1 MDLTKNNIKKTLEK
15 INMSG
20 HSENIVSSGILKNI
34 QVFGDQVDI
43 DIVVTNPALQA
54 RKKLEVDIMKIIH
67 DDIYEKAKININ
79 TKVELPKENKNDE
92 NEIDSPDRPK
102 ISSQAKKING
112 VDSIIAISSAKG
124 GVGKSTVTIN
134 LAAALAKKGCKVGIL
149 DADIYGPSVPTMM
162 DVEGYVPKSIKID
175 NKSKIEPVESYNV
188 KIMSIGFFTKLDQA
202 VVWGGPMASKALNQM
217 IFDTHWGELD
227 FLFLDLP
234 PGTGDIHLS
243 LVQSLPITGSII
255 VSTPQNVALADAR
268 RGIKMFQQE
277 SISVPILGLVENMAY
292 FKTDD
297 SEDKH
302 YIFGEDGVKYL
313 SKDLN
318 INFLGEIPLI
328 KSLREASD
336 FGRPGSLQESTE
348 VSEIFDNISKKKINE
363 PAKINIDEDNL
374 NQIDF
379 VEKFESQREIKKN
392 GVKHSKVYLF
402 AIKKK

>member
-15 INMSG
+15 INMPG
-20 HSENIVSSGILKNI
+20 HSENIVSAGILKNI

-79 TKVELPKENKNDE
+79 SKVELPKENENDE
-92 NEIDSPDRPK
+92 NKIDSPDRPK
-102 ISSQAKKING
+102 ISSQVKKING

-175 NKSKIEPVESYNV
+175 DKSKIEPVESYNV

-202 VVWGGPMASKALNQM
+202 VVWRGPMASKALNQM

-268 RGIKMFQQE
+268 RGIKMFRQD
-277 SISVPILGLVENMAY
+277 SISVPILGLIENMAY
-292 FKTDD
+292 FKTDESD
-297 SEDKH
+297 TRH
-302 YIFGEDGVKYL
+302 YIFGESGVKYL

-318 INFLGEIPLI
+318 INFLGEIPI
-328 KSLREASD
+328 FQSLREASD
-336 FGRPGSLQESTE
+336 FGRPGSLQEYSD
-348 VSEIFDNISKKKINE
+348 VSNIFEEISKNMVEQLLIRNKELPPTKIVE
-363 PAKINIDEDNL
+363 ITNL
-374 NQIDF
+374 
-379 VEKFESQREIKKN
+379 VGCS
-392 GVKHSKVYLF
+392 
-402 AIKKK
+402 AIKK

>member
-20 HSENIVSSGILKNI
+20 HSENIVSTGILKNI

-79 TKVELPKENKNDE
+79 TKVELPIENENEE

-175 NKSKIEPVESYNV
+175 DKSKIEPVESYNV

-202 VVWGGPMASKALNQM
+202 VVWRGPMASKALNQM

-268 RGIKMFQQE
+268 RGIKMFRQD
-277 SISVPILGLVENMAY
+277 SISVPILGLIENMAY
-292 FKTDD
+292 FKTDESD
-297 SEDKH
+297 TRH
-302 YIFGEDGVKYL
+302 YIFGESGVKYL

-318 INFLGEIPLI
+318 INFLGEIPI
-328 KSLREASD
+328 FQSLREASD
-336 FGRPGSLQESTE
+336 FGRPGSLQESTD
-348 VSEIFDNISKKKINE
+348 VSNIFEEISKNMVEQLLIRNKELPPTKIVE
-363 PAKINIDEDNL
+363 ITNL
-374 NQIDF
+374 
-379 VEKFESQREIKKN
+379 VGCS
-392 GVKHSKVYLF
+392 
-402 AIKKK
+402 AIKK

>member
-20 HSENIVSSGILKNI
+20 HSENIVSTGILKNI

-79 TKVELPKENKNDE
+79 TKVELPKENENDE

-175 NKSKIEPVESYNV
+175 DKSKIEPVESYNV

-202 VVWGGPMASKALNQM
+202 VVWRGPMASKALNQM

-243 LVQSLPITGSII
+243 IVQSLPLNGAIV
-255 VSTPQNVALADAR
+255 VSTPQNVALSDAKK
-268 RGIKMFQQE
+268 GIAMFQQE
-277 SISVPILGLVENMAY
+277 SIKVPVLGIVENMSY
-292 FKTDD
+292 FTPDELPDNKY
-297 SEDKH
+297 
-302 YIFGEDGVKYL
+302 YIFGKKGAEYL
-313 SKDLN
+313 ANDKN
-318 INFLGEIPLI
+318 VPFLGGVPII
-328 KSLREASD
+328 QSIREASD
-336 FGRPGSLQESTE
+336 FGHPVALQKNTE
-348 VSEIFDNISKKKINE
+348 L
-363 PAKINIDEDNL
+363 A
-374 NQIDF
+374 
-379 VEKFESQREIKKN
+379 EKFKLISRNLVSQLIKRNKSLPPTKA
-392 GVKHSKVYLF
+392 VKITNMVGCD
-402 AIKKK
+402 AIK

>member
-20 HSENIVSSGILKNI
+20 HSENIVSTGILKNI

-43 DIVVTNPALQA
+43 DIVVTNTALQA
-54 RKKLEVDIMKIIH
+54 RKKLEVYIMKIIH

-79 TKVELPKENKNDE
+79 TKVELPKENENDK

-175 NKSKIEPVESYNV
+175 DKSKIEPVESYNV

-202 VVWGGPMASKALNQM
+202 VVWRGPMASKALNQM

-268 RGIKMFQQE
+268 RGIKMFQQD
-277 SISVPILGLVENMAY
+277 SISVPILGLIENMAY
-292 FKTDD
+292 FKTDESD
-297 SEDKH
+297 TRH
-302 YIFGEDGVKYL
+302 YIFGESGVKYL

-318 INFLGEIPLI
+318 INFLGEIPI
-328 KSLREASD
+328 FQSLREASD
-336 FGRPGSLQESTE
+336 FGRPGSLQESTD
-348 VSEIFDNISKKKINE
+348 VSNIFEEISKNMVEQLLIRNKELPPTKIVE
-363 PAKINIDEDNL
+363 ITNL
-374 NQIDF
+374 
-379 VEKFESQREIKKN
+379 VGCS
-392 GVKHSKVYLF
+392 
-402 AIKKK
+402 AIKK

>member
-20 HSENIVSSGILKNI
+20 HSENIVSTGILKNI

-79 TKVELPKENKNDE
+79 TKVELPIENENDE

-175 NKSKIEPVESYNV
+175 DKSKIEPVESYNV

-202 VVWGGPMASKALNQM
+202 VVWRGPMASKALNQM

-268 RGIKMFQQE
+268 RGIKMFQQD
-277 SISVPILGLVENMAY
+277 SISVPILGLIENMAY
-292 FKTDD
+292 FKTDESD
-297 SEDKH
+297 IKH
-302 YIFGEDGVKYL
+302 YIFGESGVKYL

-318 INFLGEIPLI
+318 INFLGEIPI
-328 KSLREASD
+328 FQSLREASD
-336 FGRPGSLQESTE
+336 FGRPGSLQESTD
-348 VSEIFDNISKKKINE
+348 VSNIFEEISKNMVEQLLVRNKELPPTKIVE
-363 PAKINIDEDNL
+363 ITNL
-374 NQIDF
+374 
-379 VEKFESQREIKKN
+379 VGCS
-392 GVKHSKVYLF
+392 
-402 AIKKK
+402 AIKK

>member
-20 HSENIVSSGILKNI
+20 HSDNIVSTGILKNI

-79 TKVELPKENKNDE
+79 TKVELPKENDE

-175 NKSKIEPVESYNV
+175 DKSKIEPVESYNV

-202 VVWGGPMASKALNQM
+202 VVWRGPMASKALNQM

-268 RGIKMFQQE
+268 RGIKMFQQD
-277 SISVPILGLVENMAY
+277 SISVPILGLIENMAY
-292 FKTDD
+292 FKTDESD
-297 SEDKH
+297 TRH
-302 YIFGEDGVKYL
+302 YIFGESGVKYL

-318 INFLGEIPLI
+318 INFLGEIPI
-328 KSLREASD
+328 FQSLREASD
-336 FGRPGSLQESTE
+336 FGRPGSLQESTD
-348 VSEIFDNISKKKINE
+348 VSKIFEEISKNMVEQLLIRNKELPPTKIVE
-363 PAKINIDEDNL
+363 ITNL
-374 NQIDF
+374 
-379 VEKFESQREIKKN
+379 VGCS
-392 GVKHSKVYLF
+392 
-402 AIKKK
+402 AIKK

>member
-1 MDLTKNNIKKTLEK
+1 MDLTKQNITKTLEK
-15 INMSG
+15 VNMSG
-20 HSENIVSSGILKNI
+20 SSDNIVSSGILKNV

-43 DIVVTNPALQA
+43 DIVVSNPALQA

-67 DDIYEKAKININ
+67 DDIYEKAKINVN
-79 TKVELPKENKNDE
+79 TKVESPKVDKEE
-92 NEIDSPDRPK
+92 GNEIDSPERPK
-102 ISSQAKKING
+102 ISSQAKKIKG

-134 LAAALAKKGCKVGIL
+134 LAASLAKKGCKVGIL

-162 DVEGYVPKSIKID
+162 DVEGYIPKSIKIND
-175 NKSKIEPVESYNV
+175 QSKIEPVESYNV

-202 VVWGGPMASKALNQM
+202 VVWRGPMASKALNQM
-217 IFDTHWGELD
+217 IFDTNWGELD

-277 SISVPILGLVENMAY
+277 SISVPILGLIENMAY
-292 FKTDD
+292 FQTED
-297 SEDKH
+297 SETKH
-302 YIFGEDGVKYL
+302 YIFGEAGVKYL

-318 INFLGEIPLI
+318 INFLGEIPI
-328 KSLREASD
+328 FKSLREASD
-336 FGRPGSLQESTE
+336 FGRPGSLQESSD
-348 VSEIFDNISKKKINE
+348 VSNIFDDISKNVVEQLLIRNKELPPTKIVE
-363 PAKINIDEDNL
+363 ITNL
-374 NQIDF
+374 
-379 VEKFESQREIKKN
+379 VGCS
-392 GVKHSKVYLF
+392 
-402 AIKKK
+402 AIKKQWVN

>member
-1 MDLTKNNIKKTLEK
+1 MDLTKQNITKTLEK
-15 INMSG
+15 VNMSG
-20 HSENIVSSGILKNI
+20 SSDNIVSSGILKNV

-43 DIVVTNPALQA
+43 DIVVSNPALQA

-67 DDIYEKAKININ
+67 DDIYEKAKINVN
-79 TKVELPKENKNDE
+79 TKVESPKVDKEE
-92 NEIDSPDRPK
+92 GNEIDSPERPK
-102 ISSQAKKING
+102 ISSQAKKIKG

-162 DVEGYVPKSIKID
+162 DVEGYIPKSIKIND
-175 NKSKIEPVESYNV
+175 QSKIEPVESYNV

-202 VVWGGPMASKALNQM
+202 VVWRGPMASKALNQM
-217 IFDTHWGELD
+217 IFDTNWGELD

-277 SISVPILGLVENMAY
+277 SISVPILGLIENMAY
-292 FKTDD
+292 FQTED
-297 SEDKH
+297 SETKH
-302 YIFGEDGVKYL
+302 YIFGEAGVKYL

-318 INFLGEIPLI
+318 INFLGEIPI
-328 KSLREASD
+328 FKSLREASD
-336 FGRPGSLQESTE
+336 FGRPGSLQESSD
-348 VSEIFDNISKKKINE
+348 VSNIFDDISKNVVEQLLIRNKELPPTKIVE
-363 PAKINIDEDNL
+363 ITNL
-374 NQIDF
+374 
-379 VEKFESQREIKKN
+379 VGCS
-392 GVKHSKVYLF
+392 
-402 AIKKK
+402 AIKKQ

>member
-20 HSENIVSSGILKNI
+20 HSENIVSTGILKNI

-79 TKVELPKENKNDE
+79 TKVELPKENENDE

-175 NKSKIEPVESYNV
+175 DKSKIEPVESYNV

-202 VVWGGPMASKALNQM
+202 VVWRGPMASKALNQM

-268 RGIKMFQQE
+268 RGIKMFQQD
-277 SISVPILGLVENMAY
+277 SISVPILGLIENMAY
-292 FKTDD
+292 FKTDESD
-297 SEDKH
+297 TRH
-302 YIFGEDGVKYL
+302 YIFGESGVKYL

-318 INFLGEIPLI
+318 INFLGEIPI
-328 KSLREASD
+328 FQSLREASD
-336 FGRPGSLQESTE
+336 FGRPGSLQESSD
-348 VSEIFDNISKKKINE
+348 VSKIFEEISKHMVEQLLIRNKELPPTKIVE
-363 PAKINIDEDNL
+363 ITNL
-374 NQIDF
+374 
-379 VEKFESQREIKKN
+379 VGCS
-392 GVKHSKVYLF
+392 
-402 AIKKK
+402 AIKK

>member
-1 MDLTKNNIKKTLEK
+1 MDLTKKNIKKTLEK
-15 INMSG
+15 INMTG
-20 HSENIVSSGILKNI
+20 HSKDIVSSGILKNI

-43 DIVVTNPALQA
+43 DLVVTNPALQA

-67 DDIYEKAKININ
+67 DDIYEKAKINVN
-79 TKVELPKENKNDE
+79 TKVESPKANKNVE

-102 ISSQAKKING
+102 ITTQAKKIKG

-134 LAAALAKKGCKVGIL
+134 LAATLAKKGCKVGIL

-162 DVEGYVPKSIKID
+162 DVEGYVPKSIKIND
-175 NKSKIEPVESYNV
+175 KSKIEPVESYDV

-202 VVWGGPMASKALNQM
+202 VVWRGPMASKALNQM

-277 SISVPILGLVENMAY
+277 SISVPILGLIENMAY
-292 FKTDD
+292 FKAED
-297 SEDKH
+297 SHTKH
-302 YIFGEDGVKYL
+302 YIFGEAGVKYL

-318 INFLGEIPLI
+318 INFLGEIPI
-328 KSLREASD
+328 FQALREASD
-336 FGRPGSLQESTE
+336 FGRPGSLQESTD
-348 VSEIFDNISKKKINE
+348 VSNIFEEISKNMVEQLLIRNKELPPTKIVE
-363 PAKINIDEDNL
+363 ITNL
-374 NQIDF
+374 
-379 VEKFESQREIKKN
+379 VGCS
-392 GVKHSKVYLF
+392 
-402 AIKKK
+402 AIKK

>member
-20 HSENIVSSGILKNI
+20 HSENIVSTGILKNI

-79 TKVELPKENKNDE
+79 TKVELPKENENDE

-175 NKSKIEPVESYNV
+175 DKSKIEPVESYNV

-202 VVWGGPMASKALNQM
+202 VVWRGPMASKALNQM

-268 RGIKMFQQE
+268 RGIKMFRQD
-277 SISVPILGLVENMAY
+277 SISVPILGLIENMAY
-292 FKTDD
+292 FKTDESD
-297 SEDKH
+297 TRH
-302 YIFGEDGVKYL
+302 YIFGESGVKYL

-318 INFLGEIPLI
+318 INFLGEIPI
-328 KSLREASD
+328 FQSLREASD
-336 FGRPGSLQESTE
+336 FGRPGSLQESTD
-348 VSEIFDNISKKKINE
+348 VSNIFEEISKNMVEQLLVRNKELPPTKIVE
-363 PAKINIDEDNL
+363 ITNL
-374 NQIDF
+374 
-379 VEKFESQREIKKN
+379 VGCS
-392 GVKHSKVYLF
+392 
-402 AIKKK
+402 AIKK

>member
-20 HSENIVSSGILKNI
+20 HSENIVSTGILKNI

-79 TKVELPKENKNDE
+79 TKVELPKENENDE

-175 NKSKIEPVESYNV
+175 DKSKIEPVESYNV

-202 VVWGGPMASKALNQM
+202 VVWRGPMASKALNQM

-268 RGIKMFQQE
+268 RGIKMFQQD
-277 SISVPILGLVENMAY
+277 SISVPILGLIENMAY
-292 FKTDD
+292 FKTDESD
-297 SEDKH
+297 TKH
-302 YIFGEDGVKYL
+302 YIFGESGVRYL

-318 INFLGEIPLI
+318 INFLGEIPI
-328 KSLREASD
+328 FQSLREASD
-336 FGRPGSLQESTE
+336 FGRPGSLQESTD
-348 VSEIFDNISKKKINE
+348 VSNIFEEISKNMVEQLLIRNKELPPTKIVE
-363 PAKINIDEDNL
+363 ITNL
-374 NQIDF
+374 
-379 VEKFESQREIKKN
+379 VGCS
-392 GVKHSKVYLF
+392 
-402 AIKKK
+402 AIKK